1 MLRLFTDLKV
11 RFKIGLG
18 FGIVLLLLI
27 VTGGDGIIGL
37 DAAGDGFTQYA
48 RISQNTVTTT
58 LIEGRVTALRS
69 SMLSFML
76 TGNEKAAAEF
86 RTLAASLK
94 QDLAAT
100 QQATH
105 SADRRELLGRAGIM
119 IGEYAGGFEAL
130 TQLRARQD
138 KAVSEKMVS
147 LQLSLN
153 TAISDLVAGAMA
165 NEALGEATNAALVT
179 DVLGDVRAGAWHFL
193 ASSDPKVAEDMHAS
207 MTAFQAK
214 LSDLAQ
220 EIQDPERKEIALG
233 AVATAKEFAA
243 AVDEVAAAVAA
254 MKKQTDVTIPA
265 IAAAV
270 FDVMGTLRE
279 KQTEALAAARAT
291 TQAHISATQTTSMT
305 LTIAAVVIC
314 LLMTWLIGGVISNP
328 VVAMTAAMRRLAGGD
343 TATAIPSIG
352 RTDEVGE
359 MASAVQ
365 VFKDNML
372 DSDRLR
378 TEQEAAKQRAEAERR
393 QAMLE
398 LADGFES
405 RVGNIVKGVAAAS
418 TELQSTAQAL
428 AATAEQTMRRSTAVA
443 GASEEATQNVQTV
456 ASATEE
462 LSASIS
468 VISHQVAQA
477 SGMIREG
484 VRQANLSNE
493 QVQGLTG
500 ASERIGDVLRIISSI
515 AGQTN
520 LLALNATIEAARAGD
535 AGKGFAV
542 VASEVKALANQTA
555 KATEEIA
562 GLIRTIQDATQSSAQ
577 LIRGIAETIG
587 RVDDVAT
594 TIALA
599 VEQQG
604 SATQEIARNVL
615 QAAQGT
621 QDVSGS
627 IGGVSQAAQETG
639 AAATQMLASASEL
652 SKNGETLKTQMDM
665 FLREIRAA

>member
-1 MLRLFTDLKV
+1 
-11 RFKIGLG
+11 
-18 FGIVLLLLI
+18 
-27 VTGGDGIIGL
+27 
-37 DAAGDGFTQYA
+37 
-48 RISQNTVTTT
+48 
-58 LIEGRVTALRS
+58 
-69 SMLSFML
+69 
-76 TGNEKAAAEF
+76 
-86 RTLAASLK
+86 
-94 QDLAAT
+94 
-100 QQATH
+100 
-105 SADRRELLGRAGIM
+105 
-119 IGEYAGGFEAL
+119 
-130 TQLRARQD
+130 
-138 KAVSEKMVS
+138 
-147 LQLSLN
+147 
-153 TAISDLVAGAMA
+153 
-165 NEALGEATNAALVT
+165 
-179 DVLGDVRAGAWHFL
+179 
-193 ASSDPKVAEDMHAS
+193 
-207 MTAFQAK
+207 
-214 LSDLAQ
+214 
-220 EIQDPERKEIALG
+220 
-233 AVATAKEFAA
+233 
-243 AVDEVAAAVAA
+243 
-254 MKKQTDVTIPA
+254 
-265 IAAAV
+265 
-270 FDVMGTLRE
+270 
-279 KQTEALAAARAT
+279 
-291 TQAHISATQTTSMT
+291 
-305 LTIAAVVIC
+305 
-314 LLMTWLIGGVISNP
+314 
-328 VVAMTAAMRRLAGGD
+328 
-343 TATAIPSIG
+343 
-352 RTDEVGE
+352 
-359 MASAVQ
+359 

-372 DSDRLR
+372 ETDRLR
-378 TEQEAAKQRAEAERR
+378 VEQEAAKLRAEAERR
-393 QAMLE
+393 QSMLQ

-428 AATAEQTMRRSTAVA
+428 AATAEETMRQSTAVA

-468 VISHQVAQA
+468 EISHQVAQA

-500 ASERIGDVLRIISSI
+500 ASERIGDVVRIISGI

-562 GLIRTIQDATQSSAQ
+562 ALIRMIQDATQSSAQ

-587 RVDDVAT
+587 RVDEVAT

-621 QDVSGS
+621 QEVSGS

-639 AAATQMLASASEL
+639 AAATEMLASAGEL